1 MSSKVI
7 RNTKRSNSTA
17 TCNLN
22 EELAPT
28 DENLQYDFNFQQA
41 NKLPN
46 EVTIY
51 PVSSHHV
58 HEGMALVISYSRKF
72 FNLTL
77 WQLTRHTTKLKSTN
91 ISMCVRVHVLGTHV
105 LEQTTKLTSAKL
117 LYGQI
122 Y

>member
-22 EELAPT
+22 EELAPI

-41 NKLPN
+41 NKLPK

-58 HEGMALVISYSRKF
+58 HGFGITV
-72 FNLTL
+72 
-77 WQLTRHTTKLKSTN
+77 
-91 ISMCVRVHVLGTHV
+91 
-105 LEQTTKLTSAKL
+105 
-117 LYGQI
+117 
-122 Y
+122 